1 MDYQNLTYKKD
12 GHVGLLTLN
21 RPEVLNALSADLMQ
35 ELSHALDEVNA
46 DKDVRCLIITGA
58 GNRAFSVGFDLDGN
72 QVDMRTDQVRDMLR
86 GNYDI
91 LLKVWNLRIP
101 VISAV
106 NGYAVAAGSNLAM
119 VADITLAAESAKFGE
134 PELRHYALSPLLLL
148 PWFSANRKMI
158 HYLYYS
164 GDTISARE
172 AYEYGMVARVVPDD
186 ELLDT
191 AMRMANRIA
200 MVAPYAVEMTKD
212 SLRATYEQ
220 MGFLNAMRYHRANDT
235 LTIGAFGMPEKDR
248 FFELIAAGDMK
259 GFLELRDGPF
269 KSAPPAFKSESS
281 G

>member
-1 MDYQNLTYKKD
+1 MNYQDIVYKKD
-12 GHVGLLTLN
+12 AHIATVTLN
-21 RPEVLNALSADLMQ
+21 RPDVLNALSGNVMQ
-35 ELSHALDEVNA
+35 ELSTVLDEVNA

-58 GNRAFSVGFDLDGN
+58 GDRAFSVGFDLDGN

-91 LLKVWNLRIP
+91 LLKIWNLRIP

-119 VADITLAAESAKFGE
+119 IADITVAAESAKFGE

-164 GDTISARE
+164 GDTVTAAQ
-172 AYEYGMVARVVPDD
+172 AYEYGMVAKVVPDGD
-186 ELLDT
+186 LLDT
-191 AMRMANRIA
+191 ATRMATRIS

-212 SLRATYEQ
+212 SLRASYEQ

-235 LTIGAFGMPEKDR
+235 LTIGSSGMAEKDR
-248 FFELIAAGDMK
+248 FFELIAKGDMR

-269 KSAPPAFKSESS
+269 KSAPAV
-281 G
+281 